1 MPGSTMTT
9 NDQTSTRTTMHGIM
23 SYYQLTSRMI
33 PVVVLAVCT
42 KSTISLQIIHIN
54 LEPLVA
60 PDMMIGKTTN
70 DLLAGITDGTTIRQT
85 GANRLLQVVIV
96 TAAVEWGVLGQA
108 KDILQ
113 PQLAVVLSPMMNA
126 LVPTVLAP
134 IALATLTTDTRH

>member
-1 MPGSTMTT
+1 MTT

-70 DLLAGITDGTTIRQT
+70 DLPAGIIDGMTIRQT
-85 GANRLLQVVIV
+85 GANRLLKVVTV
-96 TAAVEWGVLGQA
+96 NAAVEWGVLGHT

-113 PQLAVVLSPMMNA
+113 PQQAAVQIPMMSA
-126 LVPTVLAP
+126 LVSTV
-134 IALATLTTDTRH
+134 